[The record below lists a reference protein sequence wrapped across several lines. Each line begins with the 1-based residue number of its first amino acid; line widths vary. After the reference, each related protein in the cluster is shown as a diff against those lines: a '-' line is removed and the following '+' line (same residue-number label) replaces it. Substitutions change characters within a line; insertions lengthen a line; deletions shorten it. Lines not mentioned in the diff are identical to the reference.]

1 MVLPAQGGFF
11 MKRKAFTLIEL
22 LVVVAII
29 ALLISILLP
38 SLNKAREQA
47 KAAVCSATLGQWGR
61 ALSVYETDFGSF
73 APCRPYPAPYTITQ
87 AQQLLRVDPAH
98 AYYARWAMKMTPGVT
113 DADIQYYP
121 NAQQYGKDFHLWFFL
136 LEEDELPAIFKC
148 PSQNSRIIYT
158 VNGETNDT
166 QSGMSHSITW
176 KHTAAYRLNEALR
189 SATERG
195 ASPPLPVLQGTPSAI
210 DNMWQR
216 GITFWL
222 DLGQGEQAYTA
233 QATNMSQ
240 LAAPNECIWM
250 LDSLDFKWP
259 RTGWPILAG
268 EFTFPLVGIG
278 NQLVVSTRHVNKCNI
293 GYADGH
299 VSRDDQELY
308 TDPALGPP
316 VSVMARRIEDYG
328 LRSQYYAMPQHTKV
342 K

>member
-73 APCRPYPAPYTITQ
+73 APCRPWPAPYTMTQ
-87 AQQLLRVDPAH
+87 SNIQLRLDPAH

-113 DADIQYYP
+113 DADIQFYP
-121 NAQQYGKDFHLWFFL
+121 GAQQYGKDFHLWFFL
-136 LEEDELPAIFKC
+136 LDEDELPGIFKC
-148 PSQNSRIIYT
+148 PSQNSRVIYT
-158 VNGETNDT
+158 QNGETDFGGV
-166 QSGMSHSITW
+166 QSYSIAW

-189 SATERG
+189 SATANG
-195 ASPPLPVLQGTPSAI
+195 AHPPLPVRWADTRV
-210 DNMWQR
+210 DNGWQR

-250 LDSLDFKWP
+250 LDSLDFRWN
-259 RTGWPILAG
+259 GNFILAG
-268 EFTFPLVGIG
+268 EFSFPMSGIG
-278 NQLVVSTRHVNKCNI
+278 NRDILSTRHMNKCNI
-293 GYADGH
+293 VYADGH
-299 VSRDDQELY
+299 ASRDDQELY
-308 TDPALGPP
+308 TDPRLGPP
-316 VSVMARRIEDYG
+316 ISVMTRRIDDYN
-328 LRSQYYAMPQHTKV
+328 LSSQYYAMPQHTKV